1 MDVDG
6 LFKGVAVVIDD
17 EVHSADPKITNI
29 LKQVNDKNIPLMKY
43 DSIPSEGVISHFQEL
58 SFVFLDWRLIKQN
71 ITDNDFA
78 SGVSV
83 PAALQDHEVDENID
97 FIKKLKEVC
106 FCPVFIF
113 TNEGVD
119 TVIDVLEE
127 KGLYDRNKPNHIF
140 IKQKSEIQGK
150 TKLFREVEKW
160 IKNNPSVYVLKEW
173 EREYQ
178 KSKNKLFSE
187 FEQLSPVWPK
197 IMWKNFTD
205 DGGNSSLDLGEL
217 ISRNLHTR
225 MAPFEF
231 SDEILSK
238 RGKKI
243 ERSEIRRV
251 LEGAMYLANSNLHD
265 DNINPGDVFKLSG
278 KYYINI
284 RAACDCVP
292 DRSANGSTLDDVQ
305 LYLLKGSKLTDPKA
319 KKIFRTRYGQFL
331 EIDSQSILFPLHDGK
346 SIDFRFKDLVIRSWK
361 DIKDKRIGR
370 ILPPYINRIQQRYA
384 LYLQRQGLPR
394 IPDSALFGK

>member
-1 MDVDG
+1 
-6 LFKGVAVVIDD
+6 
-17 EVHSADPKITNI
+17 VHSADPKITNI

-319 KKIFRTRYGQFL
+319 KKIFRTKYGQFL

>member
-1 MDVDG
+1 MDVDE

-17 EVHSADPKITNI
+17 EVNDPSANI
-29 LKQVNDKNIPLMKY
+29 RNLLNQIESKNIPYLTY
-43 DSIPSEGVISHFQEL
+43 DAIPSEETISHFQDL
-58 SFVFLDWRLIKQN
+58 SFVLLDWRLVKPDISN
-71 ITDNDFA
+71 EELEG
-78 SGVSV
+78 GVAV
-83 PAALQDHEVDENID
+83 PATLQAYEAEENIA
-97 FIKKLKEVC
+97 FIKKLKDVC
-106 FCPVFIF
+106 FCPIFIF
-113 TNEGVD
+113 TNEDKEG
-119 TVIDVLEE
+119 IADVLESE
-127 KGLYDRNKPNHIF
+127 GLYDKLNLNHIL
-140 IKQKSEIQGK
+140 IRSKSEIKGR
-150 TKLFREVEKW
+150 TKLFREIEKW
-160 IKNNPSVYVLKEW
+160 IKSNPSVYVLKEW

-187 FEQLSPVWPK
+187 FEKLSPVWPK
-197 IMWKNFTD
+197 IMWRNFKND
-205 DGGNSSLDLGEL
+205 RGNSSLGLGEL

-231 SDEILSK
+231 SDDILNK

-243 ERSEIRRV
+243 ERSEIQRV

-292 DRSANGSTLDDVQ
+292 DRSVNGSTLDDVQ

-319 KKIFRTRYGQFL
+319 KKTFRKKYGQFV

-346 SIDFRFKDLVIRSWK
+346 SIDFRFKDLVIKSWK
-361 DIKDKRIGR
+361 DIKGKRIGR

-394 IPDSALFGK
+394 IPDIALFGK

>member
-319 KKIFRTRYGQFL
+319 KKIFRTKYGQFL